1 MNIAPAQRAEGRD
14 GARPRTLACT
24 ADGVWLW
31 PATPLTGRRGGTLVP
46 LPAPDLY
53 RLIASLHGPG
63 VHIPT
68 LERVIAAASALLNAG
83 RVTAA
88 DEVVAGLE
96 LRLKTYFALAV
107 RKLGRR
113 CSRC

>member
-1 MNIAPAQRAEGRD
+1 M
-14 GARPRTLACT
+14 
-24 ADGVWLW
+24 
-31 PATPLTGRRGGTLVP
+31 
-46 LPAPDLY
+46 
-53 RLIASLHGPG
+53 
-63 VHIPT
+63 HIPT